1 MDLPDKPG
9 AAGDADLVRI
19 HSPYKE
25 KLMAIWGADVEQLRQ
40 LGKNLQQGADV
51 IESQRNSLTALLD
64 NTQWM
69 GPDADKF
76 KEQWR
81 GEHTNKLNQV
91 ADALREAGN
100 RAKQNAEQ
108 QFQASHG

>member
-1 MDLPDKPG
+1 
-9 AAGDADLVRI
+9 
-19 HSPYKE
+19 
-25 KLMAIWGADVEQLRQ
+25 MAIWGADVEQLRQ